1 MSDQSGNSGTSH
13 SPTTSGA
20 ETPRRNFVLEGATV
34 VISLIVGVV
43 PFAAGLLSFLDPLFR
58 KNQTPGKHT
67 KGDQGGK
74 TELVRICSLEALPPN
89 GPPQRFPVIT
99 DQFDAW
105 NFTAQ
110 QPIGSVYLQRISDSE
125 VRVFN
130 TTCPHAGCSVSCD
143 GQAFHCPCHNSSFEL
158 NGSKRVSESGR
169 ENPSPRALDTL
180 EHTIDESGYVNVHYQ
195 NFYPGREEKKPKA

>member
-1 MSDQSGNSGTSH
+1 MSDHPGNAGSSASDAPAGS
-13 SPTTSGA
+13 
-20 ETPRRNFVLEGATV
+20 ETPRRNFVVEAATV

-43 PFAAGLLSFLDPLFR
+43 PFAAGLLSFIDPLFR
-58 KNQTPGKHT
+58 KNKTPRKHAASAES
-67 KGDQGGK
+67 GK
-74 TELVRICSLEALPPN
+74 TTMIRICALEALTPD

-105 NFTAQ
+105 NFTPQ
-110 QPIGSVYLQRISDSE
+110 QPIGSVYLQRVSDAE

-143 GQAFHCPCHNSSFEL
+143 GQAYHCPCHNSSFEL
-158 NGSKRVSESGR
+158 NGSKRISESGR

-180 EHTIDESGYVNVHYQ
+180 KHTIESGDVLVHYQ